1 MVEPPGP
8 PPPPPPEL
16 PPEPPPPAPEPPA
29 PDPYLCPRCGAP
41 HDAFQEYCLECG
53 VRLPAPAGT
62 TTVRSTMWTR
72 ESPLWL
78 WAALAALLL
87 VALVAGAIV
96 AVAATDGEETGVV
109 VSTNPTTTQPVGVI
123 TQPQTFTINPGTTS
137 TAPTTT
143 TLPTTS
149 FGTTT
154 TATTTTATTT
164 TTSTTGSL
172 TTWPPG
178 KDGFTVVLKSV
189 PKSQGR
195 APAEAE
201 ARRAQSQGLPQPGV
215 LDSSDY
221 SSMNAG
227 YYVAFSGVYDTKAQA
242 ESGLATAR
250 SRGFPL
256 AYVRRVAD

>member
-16 PPEPPPPAPEPPA
+16 PPAPPPADEPPA

-53 VRLPAPAGT
+53 HRLPPPGGVT
-62 TTVRSTMWTR
+62 SVRETMWSR
-72 ESPLWL
+72 QSPLWL

-87 VALVAGAIV
+87 VALISGAIV
-96 AVAATDGEETGVV
+96 AVAATDDDEKGFV
-109 VSTNPTTTQPVGVI
+109 VSTNPTTTNTVGVI
-123 TQPQTFTINPGTTS
+123 TQPPTFTINPGTTT

-143 TLPTTS
+143 TLPTT
-149 FGTTT
+149 TQ
-154 TATTTTATTT
+154 ATTT
-164 TTSTTGSL
+164 TTTGTTTTGGL
-172 TTWPPG
+172 TVWPPG
-178 KDGFTVVLKSV
+178 KDGFTVILKSV

-195 APAEAE
+195 GPAETE
-201 ARRAQSQGLPQPGV
+201 ARRAQSQGLPQAGV

-221 SSMNAG
+221 SSLNPG

>member
-1 MVEPPGP
+1 VVEPPGP

-16 PPEPPPPAPEPPA
+16 PPEPPPAVEPPA

-53 VRLPAPAGT
+53 HRLPPPGGVT
-62 TTVRSTMWTR
+62 SVRETMWSR

-87 VALVAGAIV
+87 VALIAGAIV
-96 AVAATDGEETGVV
+96 AVAATDEDEKGFV
-109 VSTNPTTTQPVGVI
+109 VSANPTTTNTVGVI
-123 TQPQTFTINPGTTS
+123 TQPPTFTINPGTTT

-143 TLPTTS
+143 TLPTT
-149 FGTTT
+149 TQ
-154 TATTTTATTT
+154 ATTT
-164 TTSTTGSL
+164 TTTTGTTTTGGL
-172 TTWPPG
+172 TVWPAG
-178 KDGFTVVLKSV
+178 KDGFTVILQSV

-195 APAEAE
+195 GPAEAE

-221 SSMNAG
+221 SSLNPG
-227 YYVAFSGVYDTKAQA
+227 YYVAFSGVYNTKAQA

>member
-53 VRLPAPAGT
+53 IRLPAPAGT

-87 VALVAGAIV
+87 VALVAGA
-96 AVAATDGEETGVV
+96 
-109 VSTNPTTTQPVGVI
+109 VGVI

-189 PKSQGR
+189 PRSQGR

>member
-1 MVEPPGP
+1 VVEPPGP

-16 PPEPPPPAPEPPA
+16 PPEPPRAEPPA

-53 VRLPAPAGT
+53 HRLPPPGGVT
-62 TTVRSTMWTR
+62 SVRETMWSR
-72 ESPLWL
+72 QSPLWL

-87 VALVAGAIV
+87 VALISGAIV
-96 AVAATDGEETGVV
+96 AVAATDDEEKGFV
-109 VSTNPTTTQPVGVI
+109 VSTNPTTTNTVGVI
-123 TQPQTFTINPGTTS
+123 TQPPTFTINPGTTT

-143 TLPTTS
+143 TLPTT
-149 FGTTT
+149 TQ
-154 TATTTTATTT
+154 ATTT
-164 TTSTTGSL
+164 TTTTGTTTTGGL
-172 TTWPPG
+172 TVWPPG
-178 KDGFTVVLKSV
+178 KDGFTVILKSV

-195 APAEAE
+195 GPAEAE

-221 SSMNAG
+221 SSLNPG
-227 YYVAFSGVYDTKAQA
+227 YYVAFSGVYNTKAQA

>member
-1 MVEPPGP
+1 MRE
-8 PPPPPPEL
+8 
-16 PPEPPPPAPEPPA
+16 
-29 PDPYLCPRCGAP
+29 
-41 HDAFQEYCLECG
+41 
-53 VRLPAPAGT
+53 
-62 TTVRSTMWTR
+62 TVWSR

-87 VALVAGAIV
+87 VALISGAIV
-96 AVAATDGEETGVV
+96 AVAATDEDEKGFV
-109 VSTNPTTTQPVGVI
+109 VSTNPSTTNTVGVI
-123 TQPQTFTINPGTTS
+123 TQPPTFTINPGTTT

-143 TLPTTS
+143 TLPTTTQATT
-149 FGTTT
+149 GTTT
-154 TATTTTATTT
+154 TTTTT
-164 TTSTTGSL
+164 GGL

-195 APAEAE
+195 GPAEAE

-221 SSMNAG
+221 SSLNAG

>member
-1 MVEPPGP
+1 VVEPPGP
-8 PPPPPPEL
+8 PPPPEL
-16 PPEPPPPAPEPPA
+16 PPDAVEPPL
-29 PDPYLCPRCGAP
+29 PDPTLCPRCGAP

-53 VRLPAPAGT
+53 IRLPPPGGVT
-62 TTVRSTMWTR
+62 SVRHTLWSR

-78 WAALAALLL
+78 WAALASLLL

-96 AVAATDGEETGVV
+96 AVAATDPEEKGFI
-109 VSTNPTTTQPVGVI
+109 VSTNPTTTNTVGVI
-123 TQPQTFTINPGTTS
+123 TQPPTFTINPGTS
-137 TAPTTT
+137 TTIPTTT
-143 TLPTTS
+143 TLPTT
-149 FGTTT
+149 TENTQPT
-154 TATTTTATTT
+154 ITTATTT
-164 TTSTTGSL
+164 TTNQNTTGTL
-172 TTWPPG
+172 TTWPPN

-221 SSMNAG
+221 KSLNPG
-227 YYVAFSGVYDTKAQA
+227 YYVAFSGIYNTKAEA
-242 ESGLATAR
+242 ESGLASAR

-256 AYVRRVAD
+256 AYVRRIAD

>member
-1 MVEPPGP
+1 VVEPPGP

-16 PPEPPPPAPEPPA
+16 PPEPPPAVEPPA

-53 VRLPAPAGT
+53 HRLPPPGGVT
-62 TTVRSTMWTR
+62 SVRETMWSR

-87 VALVAGAIV
+87 VALIAGAIV
-96 AVAATDGEETGVV
+96 AVAATDEDEKGFV
-109 VSTNPTTTQPVGVI
+109 VSTNPTTTNTVGVI
-123 TQPQTFTINPGTTS
+123 TQPPTFTINPGTTT

-143 TLPTTS
+143 TLPTT
-149 FGTTT
+149 TQ
-154 TATTTTATTT
+154 ATTT
-164 TTSTTGSL
+164 TTTTGTTTTGGL
-172 TTWPPG
+172 TVWPAG
-178 KDGFTVVLKSV
+178 KDGFTVILQSV

-195 APAEAE
+195 GPAEAE

-221 SSMNAG
+221 SSLNPG
-227 YYVAFSGVYDTKAQA
+227 YYVAFSGVYNTKAQA